1 MRFVLDSSASLA
13 LLWQEKGAESIL
25 RHTGIYITPSLIYA
39 ETCIRLMKEGTK
51 RLEAE
56 PIANTVIDEVLPL
69 EKEDTALILKFAL
82 MAREQHLSLADMTCI
97 ALAIK
102 EKCPV
107 ITSDK
112 AWKKLKLP
120 VEVIIFR

>member
-1 MRFVLDSSASLA
+1 MRFVLDSSAILA

-69 EKEDTALILKFAL
+69 EKEDTALILKFAFL
-82 MAREQHLSLADMTCI
+82 KTPVVYIPIFHLNSSHS
-97 ALAIK
+97 IK
-102 EKCPV
+102 Y
-107 ITSDK
+107 T
-112 AWKKLKLP
+112 LLF
-120 VEVIIFR
+120 IINEILHQSFH